1 MFSHAQAI
9 KSRQEKKHPG
19 PLRTEKTEEWGNK
32 DEWFGESKADL
43 TSKVSIICTSWS
55 KLNMMYHVCQMYSKS
70 KHW

>member
-9 KSRQEKKHPG
+9 KSRQAKKHPE

-32 DEWFGESKADL
+32 DERFGESKADL